1 MRRFILFFV
10 RLKLGVKK
18 NESFRFVNQK
28 SDAKYGISDTMVWK
42 SYWKDGGLHRE
53 KSNVSINWLL
63 SPECEIEVE

>member
-28 SDAKYGISDTMVWK
+28 SDAKYGISDN
-42 SYWKDGGLHRE
+42 GLEIILERWRLAQR
-53 KSNVSINWLL
+53 KI
-63 SPECEIEVE
+63 ECEYKLAAQSRV